1 MSALARRLM
10 LLFVC
15 SYCALAAA
23 TVPAYFV
30 DGDGDQVSDEID
42 DCPYTHPGVQIDV
55 KGCPLRRDDA
65 DLDAVPDD
73 DDDCPYTSVGAII
86 DAKGCALD
94 SDFDGVANGLDRC
107 PRTPL
112 ALVVNGAGC
121 TQGERSEAL
130 ASQSAAI
137 PAATPAAPMI
147 KAPEIVAALPATVV
161 SVAAEPVDR
170 LPPTSP
176 ANSVEES
183 PKLLLKFDFNSSR
196 LGRGDLAMIE
206 GYAKIFTRRLAGSA
220 NAVLKIHATA
230 DQRETDVAAVARMI
244 AVRKVLVDS
253 GIAVDR
259 IRTERS
265 VASGGA
271 ARNNR
276 RVETEI
282 VSP

>member
-15 SYCALAAA
+15 SYCALATA
-23 TVPAYFV
+23 TVPAYLV

-107 PRTPL
+107 PHTPL
-112 ALVVNGAGC
+112 ARVVNGAGC

-137 PAATPAAPMI
+137 PSAPKIKTPNM
-147 KAPEIVAALPATVV
+147 VAALPAAAVVMQAETVN
-161 SVAAEPVDR
+161 R
-170 LPPTSP
+170 LPPTS
-176 ANSVEES
+176 AAISAVES
-183 PKLLLKFDFNSSR
+183 PKLLLTFDFNSSR
-196 LGRGDLAMIE
+196 LGRGDIAMIE
-206 GYAKIFTRRLAGSA
+206 GYAKIFARRLADSA
-220 NAVLKIHATA
+220 SAILKIHATA
-230 DQRETDVAAVARMI
+230 DRNETDVATVARMI
-244 AVRKVLVDS
+244 AVRKALVDS
-253 GIAVDR
+253 GISVDR
-259 IRTERS
+259 IRTEKS
-265 VASGGA
+265 VASGGT

-276 RVETEI
+276 RVEAEI
-282 VSP
+282 VSH